1 MVDLSVGINAQNL
14 SSAGVV
20 VAVQGVVNNIAN
32 GELMQAGMAVNLGD
46 AVQTAKNASIVIRFL
61 EGGALAMGANQSAV
75 IDEGLIDRL
84 QTFEESSE
92 AEEDMEFASLVE
104 ALERGESIEE
114 LLPATAAGGDGAGGS
129 SLGNGVRFEYT
140 GGQVLPQAGFGSG
153 AGAGGAS
160 ALGDG
165 FGAGDG
171 DGNGIPAPGELSLA
185 VVQDANGDG
194 FINIAE
200 NDGQITVSIALPDGL
215 LPGSSIV
222 VNGVVVGLTQADIE
236 AGSVAVNLPLP
247 EDGETL
253 EISATPFNPA
263 GVSGETATTSITVD
277 ITPPLLTVDPLPPTN
292 DTTPTI
298 SGTGEPG
305 NQVTITDPTGKVI
318 GTTTVD
324 PDGNWE
330 IIPTDPIDEP
340 GTDVTV
346 STVDPAGNESTEEE
360 NIVIDT
366 TPPGGGTEKPTVSI
380 PEAESG
386 VNKEEIE
393 NGIQVIV
400 GLPSGTG
407 PGDTVV
413 VTVTLPSGET
423 IDVTSVVEPGEEG
436 SKEVT
441 VPVNVLPSPPDGNY
455 VVQVTVVDPAGN
467 VSLPSDPVDFII
479 DTIAP
484 GEGGEIT
491 APIVTIPEAEDNVD
505 EEELED
511 GVQVQI
517 VLPSGT
523 EPGDKVTVKV
533 TLPSGG
539 TEEIEYIV
547 GPEDGGSVEVTI
559 PTSILPEPPGGEYQ
573 VVVDVTDKAGNTSE
587 PSTPEPFVIDIVDE
601 TPPPQPSIS
610 FVEDA
615 NKDGYFNF
623 DESTANVDAE
633 IDVVVTLDPNTPI
646 GSVLTVT
653 IDGANTTV
661 AVTQQLLNEGQLTI
675 TVPQPNDGSVLSVVA
690 KVTSEAG
697 VDSPNAEGS
706 LIVDVTDF
714 KGANPGLSVELS
726 TDANNDGTIN
736 SAESLNASRAGGVD
750 VLINLPAGAKAGD
763 KLIVSVTGQSPREI
777 IVSDTD
783 IGNGTVQFTVD
794 ALGHGQTLEV
804 QAQIFDA
811 AGNVSEQASDSAT
824 MNLQPMR
831 SPAIVFVDDS
841 SGDGEVNKEEVGTK
855 TELTVDIILPA
866 GVEPGDK
873 LIVVVDGSE
882 REIPI
887 TQQIIDDK
895 KVSITVPTPG
905 DGETVNVKAKVEDP
919 TGESGPES
927 EKEVEMKVPELSSG
941 LSVSI
946 LEDSDD
952 DGELSTAELNGSS
965 EITVEVT
972 LPNGAKEG
980 DTLILEVNNVPQTI
994 TITDAHVQSG
1004 SIEVLTAAPAANQ
1017 TIQVKA
1023 EVFDAAG
1030 NSSEPATDSV
1040 SMAASTVSGA
1050 PSVNFTD
1057 DLDGNGFLNAAES
1070 AGLTNLSIQFDLPA
1084 GLSDGDKLIYQLNG
1098 GTPITLD
1105 ISQADIDAG
1114 FVSTSSLVPQ
1124 SGTTVAISSHVEQ
1137 AGVAG
1142 PTGQGQLIVDT
1153 SDLSAL
1159 NIEIVEDLNN
1169 DGFIN
1174 AAERQGALDVRVDL
1188 PADAAIGDRL
1198 VLISN
1203 SGAPRAYT
1211 LTSDQVAA
1219 GELVV
1224 SYDMP
1229 ADGVTFEVKATLSDA
1244 AGNTSGEVSDSA
1256 QIDVSGLDAPIIT
1269 FVDDN
1274 SPGDGLLNDGE
1285 LAGKPTVSVE
1295 IALPIGTQI
1304 DDVLVY
1310 SVDGGPEQ
1318 TIVIDQSHIDAGLVS
1333 ISLPIPQDGATIE
1346 VAASVRDKAGNDGEL
1361 GQATVSVDLSD
1372 LNSGL
1377 SINILEDADD
1387 NGVISI
1393 AEQDGAVDVRIG
1405 LPAGAQVGDSLR
1417 VEAAANTPTLIT
1429 ITADHLSNGYVD
1441 VSLNSVSQGN
1451 DFVVTASISDAAG
1464 NSSDPVSASALVEGK
1479 AQVKPGIRIVEDA
1492 NNDGKIVANEL
1503 NGDVDVEV
1511 TLPASV
1517 QPGDNVVLK
1526 TNTGQ
1531 ELSQIIT
1538 QADID
1543 RGSITFQVDPVADGE
1558 TLSLESYIENSDGE
1572 AGESAAESVDFVT
1585 SSSSVPFITSIYDD
1599 VDPIVGKMASGAI
1612 SNDPKPQ
1619 LQGIGERGDVINI
1632 YLDGVL
1638 IGKTDVRDDGSWAFD
1653 VQAELAEDDYV
1664 FTVSSTNSDGN
1675 ESAQSAPFNYTVDL
1689 TAPTAIIN
1697 FVGED
1702 DVGPVT
1708 GPISDGDT
1716 IDDSVPTFSGRAEPG
1731 TTINVYDNGKL
1742 IATGI
1747 EVGPNGNWTFEPS
1760 PALANGA
1767 HAISVTAVDSAG
1779 NESDPVGPLGFVID
1793 TASPGSPSIVRVLD
1807 DVGNEDGRT
1816 ETISP
1821 DGVSNDSRPT
1831 VEGTGPIGAT
1841 ISVYDKDPSSGG
1853 VKIGEAVVDG
1863 EGKWTF
1869 TPADGDEL
1877 ADGTYEFYADAS
1889 IAGGPASA
1897 ATGPYIITVDT
1908 VAPDKPGTDS
1918 LNAEDDIGASTGP
1931 INNGETTDDSKP
1943 RLHGKVDEPNGKVV
1957 ITIDPGTDNE
1967 RVVTVDVDDEGN
1979 WEYTPEPP
1987 LVDGPHSVQIAVIDE
2002 AGNGPGDP
2010 SDPLTFTV
2018 DTSDITVSIDKA
2030 VDDVPTPGEAPGT
2043 TKDINDGGQTNDLT
2057 PLIVGSAKVGAEV
2070 TLEVNGKTYGPV
2082 TADGDGVW
2090 SIQITD
2096 DLPEGA
2102 VEFTATA
2109 KDAAGNDVEDTFTL
2123 NIDVTAS
2130 PAPIINDADD
2140 NVGKVQGKL
2149 NSGDHTDDNTPKING
2164 TGTAGETI
2172 RIYKDGD
2179 VVDEVK
2185 VKGDGSWTYTPTDA
2199 LPEGEHT
2206 YTATSVDPAGNE
2218 SQPSD
2223 PFVLTIDR
2231 TNPDAVENFK
2241 GFDDVGLVVGD
2252 IVNNST
2258 IDDAVPE
2265 FTGEVAMAEFDAGST
2280 VTVIIRDGGG
2290 QIVQTIEGVVLSAG
2304 ANVGDP
2310 ATWSASPSPA
2320 LGNGSFTVTAKV
2332 VDKAGNESDESS
2344 SLNFDINTASPGS
2357 PSIVRVLDDVGNE
2370 DGRTET
2376 ISPDGVSNDSR
2387 PTVEGTGPIG
2397 ATISVYDK
2405 DPSSGGVKIGE
2416 AVVDGEGK
2424 WTFTPAVGDEL
2435 ADGTYEFYAD
2445 ASIAG
2450 GPASAATGPYIIT
2463 VDTVAPDKPGTDSL
2477 NAEDDIGASTGPINN
2492 GETTDD
2498 SKPRLHGKV
2507 DEPNGKVVITI
2518 DPGTDNERVVTVDVD
2533 DEGNWEYTPEPPL
2546 VDGPHSVQIAVIDE
2560 AGNGPGDPSDPLTFT
2575 VDTSDITVSIDKAVD
2590 DVPTPGEAPGTTKDI
2605 NDGGQ
2610 TNDLTP
2616 LIVGSAK
2623 VGAEVTLEVNGKTYG
2638 PVTAD
2643 GDGVWSIQ
2651 ITDDLPEGAVEFTA
2665 TAKDAAGNDV
2675 EDTFTLNIDVTASP
2689 APIINDAD
2697 DNVGKVQGKLNSGDH
2712 TDDNTPK
2719 INGTGTAGE
2728 TIRIYK
2734 DGDVVDEVKVKGDG
2748 SWTYTPTDALP
2759 EGEHTY
2765 TATSVDPAGNESQP
2779 SDPFVLTVD
2788 RTSPDDITDF
2798 MGFDDVGLVQR
2809 EINDGDTIDDAT
2821 PTFSGEVNGAEVA

>member
-20 VAVQGVVNNIAN
+20 VAVQGVVNNAAN
-32 GELMQAGMAVNLGD
+32 GELLQAGMAVNLGD
-46 AVQTAKNASIVIRFL
+46 AVKTARDASIVIRFL
-61 EGGALAMGANQSAV
+61 EGGALAMGANQSAL
-75 IDEGLIDRL
+75 IDEDLIERL
-84 QTFEESSE
+84 QTFEESTE
-92 AEEDMEFASLVE
+92 AEEDVDFASLVE
-104 ALERGESIEE
+104 ALERGESIED
-114 LLPATAAGGDGAGGS
+114 LLPATAAGGEGAGGS
-129 SLGNGVRFEYT
+129 SLGSGVRFEYT

-153 AGAGGAS
+153 TGASGAS

-165 FGAGDG
+165 AGAD
-171 DGNGIPAPGELSLA
+171 DGNGIPAPGDLSLA

-215 LPGSSIV
+215 IPGSTIV

-263 GVSGETATTSITVD
+263 GVSGETVTTAITVD

-324 PDGNWE
+324 PEGNWE
-330 IIPTDPIDEP
+330 ITPIDPIDEP

-366 TPPGGGTEKPTVSI
+366 TPPGGGTEKPTVAI

-423 IDVTSVVEPGEEG
+423 VDVTSVVEPGEEG

-533 TLPSGG
+533 TLPGGG

-587 PSTPEPFVIDIVDE
+587 PSTPEPFVIDLVDE

-610 FVEDA
+610 FVEDS

-623 DESTANVDAE
+623 DESTSNVDGE

-646 GSVLTVT
+646 GSVLSVT
-653 IDGANTTV
+653 IDGVNTSV
-661 AVTQQLLNEGQLTI
+661 PVTQQLLNEGQLTI
-675 TVPQPNDGSVLSVVA
+675 TVPQPSDGSVLSVVA
-690 KVTSEAG
+690 KVTSEAN

-714 KGANPGLSVELS
+714 KGANPSLSVELS
-726 TDANNDGTIN
+726 TDANDDGTIS
-736 SAESLNASRAGGVD
+736 SAELLNSSRAGGVD
-750 VLINLPAGAKAGD
+750 VQINLPAGAKAGD

-783 IGNGTVQFTVD
+783 ISNGTVQFTVD

-804 QAQIFDA
+804 EAQIFDA

-841 SGDGEVNKEEVGTK
+841 SGDGEVNKEEVGSK
-855 TELTVDIILPA
+855 TELTVDIVLPA

-873 LIVVVDGSE
+873 LIVVVDGTE

-895 KVSITVPTPG
+895 KVSIKVPTPG
-905 DGETVNVKAKVEDP
+905 DGEKVNVKAKVEDP

-952 DGELSTAELNGSS
+952 DGELSAAELNGAS

-972 LPNGAKEG
+972 LPSGAKEG
-980 DTLILEVNNVPQTI
+980 DTLVLEVNNVPQTI

-1004 SIEVLTAAPAANQ
+1004 TIEVLTAAPSANQ
-1017 TIQVKA
+1017 TVQVKA
-1023 EVFDAAG
+1023 EVFDADG

-1040 SMAASTVSGA
+1040 TMAANTVSGA

-1057 DLDGNGFLNAAES
+1057 DTDGNGFLNAMEA
-1070 AGLTNLSIQFDLPA
+1070 AGLANLSIQFDLPT
-1084 GLSDGDKLIYQLNG
+1084 GLNDGDKLVYQLNG
-1098 GTPITLD
+1098 GAPITLN

-1114 FVSTSSLVPQ
+1114 FITTTSLVPQ
-1124 SGTTVAISSHVEQ
+1124 SGTTVSISSHVEQ

-1142 PTGQGQLIVDT
+1142 PAGQGELVIDT

-1159 NIEIVEDLNN
+1159 SIEIIEDANN

-1174 AAERQGALDVRVDL
+1174 TAERQGALDVKIDL
-1188 PADAAIGDRL
+1188 PADAAVGDRL

-1211 LTSDQVAA
+1211 LTAEQLAA
-1219 GELVV
+1219 GELTV

-1229 ADGVTFEVKATLSDA
+1229 ADGETFEIKATLTDA

-1256 QIDVSGLDAPIIT
+1256 QIDISGLDAPIIT

-1274 SPGDGLLNDGE
+1274 NPGDGLLNTGE
-1285 LAGKPTVSVE
+1285 LAGKTSVTVE
-1295 IALPIGTQI
+1295 ISLPVGAQV

-1318 TIVIDQSHIDAGLVS
+1318 TIVIDQSHIDAGLVA
-1333 ISLPIPQDGATIE
+1333 INLPAPQDGSTID
-1346 VAASVRDKAGNDGEL
+1346 VSASVRDKAGNEGEQ
-1361 GQATVSVDLSD
+1361 GEASVTVDLSD
-1372 LNSGL
+1372 LNTGL
-1377 SINILEDADD
+1377 SVSILEDADN

-1393 AEQDGAVDVRIG
+1393 AEQDGAIDVRIE
-1405 LPAGAQVGDSLR
+1405 LPVGAQVGDSLR

-1441 VSLNSVSQGN
+1441 ISLNSVSQGN
-1451 DFVVTASISDAAG
+1451 DFVVSASISDAAG

-1479 AQVKPGIRIVEDA
+1479 AQVKPGIRVVEDA
-1492 NNDGKIVANEL
+1492 NNDGKIVAKEL

-1511 TLPASV
+1511 TLPATV
-1517 QPGDNVVLK
+1517 QLGDNVVLK

-1531 ELSQIIT
+1531 ELSQVIT

-1543 RGSITFQVDPVADGE
+1543 RGSITFQVNPVADGE

-1572 AGESAAESVDFVT
+1572 AGESAIESVDFVT
-1585 SSSSVPFITSIYDD
+1585 SSSSVPLITSIFDD
-1599 VDPIVGKMASGAI
+1599 VAPIVGKMASGAV

-1619 LQGIGERGDVINI
+1619 LQGLGERGDVINV
-1632 YLDGVL
+1632 YLDGVE
-1638 IGKTDVRDDGSWAFD
+1638 IGKTDVRDDGSWVFD
-1653 VQAELAEDDYV
+1653 VPAELAEDDYV

-1675 ESAQSAPFNYTVDL
+1675 ESAQSAPFNYTVDF
-1689 TAPTAIIN
+1689 TAPTAVIN
-1697 FVGED
+1697 FVGID

-1731 TTINVYDNGKL
+1731 TTISVYDNGKL
-1742 IATGI
+1742 IASGI
-1747 EVGPNGNWTFEPS
+1747 EVGPTGNWSFEPS
-1760 PALANGA
+1760 PALSNGG
-1767 HAISVTAVDSAG
+1767 HAISVTSVDKAG
-1779 NESDPVGPLGFVID
+1779 NESDPVGPLSFTID
-1793 TASPGSPSIVRVLD
+1793 TATPGSPSIVSVID
-1807 DVGNEDGRT
+1807 DVPSVPGGEN
-1816 ETISP
+1816 ETIAHE
-1821 DGVSNDSRPT
+1821 GITNDNLPT
-1831 VEGTGPIGAT
+1831 ITGTGPVDAT
-1841 ISVYDKDPSSGG
+1841 ITVYNKDPNKGG
-1853 VKIGEAVVDG
+1853 SKIGEAIVDG

-1869 TPADGDEL
+1869 TPSAGEEL
-1877 ADGTYEFYADAS
+1877 ADGKYEFYADAT
-1889 IAGGPASA
+1889 IAGGQASDV
-1897 ATGPYIITVDT
+1897 TGPYTITVDT

-1918 LNAEDDIGASTGP
+1918 LKAEDDIGAVTGP

-1957 ITIDPGTDNE
+1957 ITIDPGT
-1967 RVVTVDVDDEGN
+1967 
-1979 WEYTPEPP
+1979 
-1987 LVDGPHSVQIAVIDE
+1987 
-2002 AGNGPGDP
+2002 
-2010 SDPLTFTV
+2010 
-2018 DTSDITVSIDKA
+2018 
-2030 VDDVPTPGEAPGT
+2030 
-2043 TKDINDGGQTNDLT
+2043 
-2057 PLIVGSAKVGAEV
+2057 
-2070 TLEVNGKTYGPV
+2070 
-2082 TADGDGVW
+2082 
-2090 SIQITD
+2090 
-2096 DLPEGA
+2096 
-2102 VEFTATA
+2102 
-2109 KDAAGNDVEDTFTL
+2109 
-2123 NIDVTAS
+2123 
-2130 PAPIINDADD
+2130 
-2140 NVGKVQGKL
+2140 
-2149 NSGDHTDDNTPKING
+2149 
-2164 TGTAGETI
+2164 
-2172 RIYKDGD
+2172 
-2179 VVDEVK
+2179 
-2185 VKGDGSWTYTPTDA
+2185 
-2199 LPEGEHT
+2199 
-2206 YTATSVDPAGNE
+2206 
-2218 SQPSD
+2218 
-2223 PFVLTIDR
+2223 
-2231 TNPDAVENFK
+2231 
-2241 GFDDVGLVVGD
+2241 
-2252 IVNNST
+2252 
-2258 IDDAVPE
+2258 
-2265 FTGEVAMAEFDAGST
+2265 
-2280 VTVIIRDGGG
+2280 
-2290 QIVQTIEGVVLSAG
+2290 
-2304 ANVGDP
+2304 
-2310 ATWSASPSPA
+2310 
-2320 LGNGSFTVTAKV
+2320 
-2332 VDKAGNESDESS
+2332 
-2344 SLNFDINTASPGS
+2344 
-2357 PSIVRVLDDVGNE
+2357 
-2370 DGRTET
+2370 
-2376 ISPDGVSNDSR
+2376 
-2387 PTVEGTGPIG
+2387 
-2397 ATISVYDK
+2397 
-2405 DPSSGGVKIGE
+2405 
-2416 AVVDGEGK
+2416 
-2424 WTFTPAVGDEL
+2424 
-2435 ADGTYEFYAD
+2435 
-2445 ASIAG
+2445 
-2450 GPASAATGPYIIT
+2450 
-2463 VDTVAPDKPGTDSL
+2463 
-2477 NAEDDIGASTGPINN
+2477 
-2492 GETTDD
+2492 
-2498 SKPRLHGKV
+2498 
-2507 DEPNGKVVITI
+2507 
-2518 DPGTDNERVVTVDVD
+2518 
-2533 DEGNWEYTPEPPL
+2533 
-2546 VDGPHSVQIAVIDE
+2546 
-2560 AGNGPGDPSDPLTFT
+2560 
-2575 VDTSDITVSIDKAVD
+2575 
-2590 DVPTPGEAPGTTKDI
+2590 
-2605 NDGGQ
+2605 
-2610 TNDLTP
+2610 
-2616 LIVGSAK
+2616 
-2623 VGAEVTLEVNGKTYG
+2623 
-2638 PVTAD
+2638 
-2643 GDGVWSIQ
+2643 
-2651 ITDDLPEGAVEFTA
+2651 
-2665 TAKDAAGNDV
+2665 
-2675 EDTFTLNIDVTASP
+2675 
-2689 APIINDAD
+2689 
-2697 DNVGKVQGKLNSGDH
+2697 
-2712 TDDNTPK
+2712 
-2719 INGTGTAGE
+2719 
-2728 TIRIYK
+2728 
-2734 DGDVVDEVKVKGDG
+2734 
-2748 SWTYTPTDALP
+2748 
-2759 EGEHTY
+2759 
-2765 TATSVDPAGNESQP
+2765 
-2779 SDPFVLTVD
+2779 
-2788 RTSPDDITDF
+2788 
-2798 MGFDDVGLVQR
+2798 
-2809 EINDGDTIDDAT
+2809 
-2821 PTFSGEVNGAEVA
+2821 